1 MFSQAR
7 RELVAEGFVES
18 QIKVERFLN
27 LRFEGTGNA
36 LMVAQ
41 PPSDDY
47 ASAFHAAFR
56 REYGFSLSGKESHE
70 HTHISPEHASETI
83 RAQVEHKSST
93 SRAHTSRAQVEHKSS
108 ASLTHPPLSTYTSLT
123 QVSHKSHT
131 HSARPYSSLSLSLS
145 LALSLSLSLSL
156 SRSLSLSLSLS
167 LSRSLSLLLYL
178 FSLSLQPSAR
188 WWSTTFA
195 CAPRESRRWRRAPSA
210 MRRL

>member
-93 SRAHTSRAQVEHKSS
+93 SRAHTSRAQVEHRSS

-145 LALSLSLSLSL
+145 RTLALALALSLSLSLSL
-156 SRSLSLSLSLS
+156 ALALALSLSLSLS
-167 LSRSLSLLLYL
+167 CSI
-178 FSLSLQPSAR
+178 FSLSLSSRAQDGGRRRSRAR
-188 WWSTTFA
+188 HGSLGGGDA
-195 CAPRESRRWRRAPSA
+195 RQAR
-210 MRRL
+210 